1 MLRLRL
7 SGARQGSTLD
17 FDPNG
22 AVIEFERE
30 SIAGTLS
37 GPTEKVDRGQLV
49 FKSGAFGTSAAA
61 QATCRELTAVNFRPP
76 VSRFGPLRIG
86 LPFNCCETD
95 QNRA

>member
-1 MLRLRL
+1 MRL
-7 SGARQGSTLD
+7 SGARQGSTLN

-30 SIAGTLS
+30 SIVGTAS
-37 GPTEKVDRGQLV
+37 EKVDRGQLL
-49 FKSGAFGTSAAA
+49 FKSGAFAAAA

-76 VSRFGPLRIG
+76 VGRFGPLRID
-86 LPFNCCETD
+86 LPFNCCETG

>member
-37 GPTEKVDRGQLV
+37 ARLRKLTAVNL

-76 VSRFGPLRIG
+76 VSRSDR
-86 LPFNCCETD
+86 
-95 QNRA
+95 